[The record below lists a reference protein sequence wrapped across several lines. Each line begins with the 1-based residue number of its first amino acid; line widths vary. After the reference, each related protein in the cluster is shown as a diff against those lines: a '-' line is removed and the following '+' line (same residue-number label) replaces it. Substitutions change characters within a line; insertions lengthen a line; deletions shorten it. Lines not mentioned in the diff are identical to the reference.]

1 MTVLVLMLGP
11 LTGCQKQEQKAVKPA
26 AVNVRVW
33 TAEKR
38 LLRPYVE
45 SIGNLNPHDVVTVSS
60 ELDGIL
66 EAILVEEGAAVKRGQ
81 LIAEIRQT
89 DYRLALEQA
98 AALLKQSRAS
108 LANATLEYE
117 RKEALYRE
125 ELVTRQQFD
134 DITARLALARADV
147 ERAAAA
153 HRLAEE
159 KLAKAGIFSPMT
171 GSVAEKRV
179 TAGDYVR
186 NGTFLVS
193 IIRTDLLKLTF
204 SVSEKDVGSLR
215 LGQDVTFEVDA
226 FPGRTFRGQVRML
239 HPALEEKTRSLQVE
253 ALVPNADGWLKPG
266 FFARVTLYTGPA
278 RERVVVPVTALLY
291 EGSATKLFVVDGQ
304 QARERKVRVGGK
316 YGEYMEINEGLQEK
330 EIVVTVG
337 QNNLMEG
344 VSVHVAR

>member
-1 MTVLVLMLGP
+1 
-11 LTGCQKQEQKAVKPA
+11 
-26 AVNVRVW
+26 
-33 TAEKR
+33 
-38 LLRPYVE
+38 
-45 SIGNLNPHDVVTVSS
+45 
-60 ELDGIL
+60 
-66 EAILVEEGAAVKRGQ
+66 
-81 LIAEIRQT
+81 
-89 DYRLALEQA
+89 
-98 AALLKQSRAS
+98 
-108 LANATLEYE
+108 
-117 RKEALYRE
+117 
-125 ELVTRQQFD
+125 
-134 DITARLALARADV
+134 
-147 ERAAAA
+147 
-153 HRLAEE
+153 
-159 KLAKAGIFSPMT
+159 
-171 GSVAEKRV
+171 
-179 TAGDYVR
+179 
-186 NGTFLVS
+186 
-193 IIRTDLLKLTF
+193 
-204 SVSEKDVGSLR
+204 